1 LSRYMRMTRLRSVPS
16 ISIVDDDASIRVST
30 SRFVRALGYCAHTFA
45 SADEFLN
52 SSRVDDTWC
61 VIADVQMPGTSGI
74 ELQSILKGQ
83 GRSLPII
90 FITAYPE
97 ETIRAQAL
105 ENGAVAF
112 LSKPFDGTR
121 LSEYIDRAL
130 HKRGEGA
137 FGA

>member
-1 LSRYMRMTRLRSVPS
+1 MTYLPTVPL
-16 ISIVDDDASIRVST
+16 ISIIDDDASIRVST
-30 SRFVRALGYCAHTFA
+30 SRFVRALGYCTHTFA

-52 SSRVDDTWC
+52 SSRVDDTSC

-97 ETIRAQAL
+97 ETTRARAL
-105 ENGAVAF
+105 ADGAVAF
-112 LSKPFDGTR
+112 LSKPFEGSR
-121 LSEYIDRAL
+121 LTEQIDRAL
-130 HKRGEGA
+130 QGDGA
-137 FGA
+137 FEA